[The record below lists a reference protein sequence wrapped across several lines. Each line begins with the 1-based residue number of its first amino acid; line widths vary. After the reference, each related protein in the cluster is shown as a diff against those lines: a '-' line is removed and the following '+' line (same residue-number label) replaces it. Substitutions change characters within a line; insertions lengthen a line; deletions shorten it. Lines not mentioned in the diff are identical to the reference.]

1 MQNGQQSC
9 ALLSLPD
16 GAIEY
21 SIGTSM
27 YDNYPAKGIVSDF
40 EEFIEVF
47 ERVRAPQKGTFYI
60 APAFDN
66 DGRRCN
72 QNCKPHRYAGFD
84 LDGGVF
90 GSLEDDQFAEMCLQM
105 SAWHGFRYE
114 TFSST
119 KGNRRARFILEL
131 DRAVSREDG
140 IRVRQFIRGLM
151 PQNGHWDKSCDNPSQ
166 PLFMPGLKAHI
177 IRFGETPLPVD
188 EVLALIPPSTTR
200 KVTRPIQAGGV
211 KDSILKDLK
220 LFGYWQSELDDQ
232 KHRIHCPWSDEHSD
246 GRTEAFY
253 FEPNNANGFTG
264 GFHCFHGHCQHRNIG
279 HLIHLLDC
287 EGSKNAA

>member
-1 MQNGQQSC
+1 MQKRQSC

-16 GAIEY
+16 GTLEY
-21 SIGTSM
+21 SIGTSI
-27 YDNYPAKGIVSDF
+27 YDNYPTQGVVCNF
-40 EEFIEVF
+40 EEFIDVF
-47 ERVRAPQKGTFYI
+47 ERLRAPRKGTFYI
-60 APAFDN
+60 APAFDK

-84 LDGGVF
+84 LDGGVS
-90 GSLEDDQFAEMCLQM
+90 GSLEDDQFAEICLQM

-114 TFSST
+114 TSSSLR
-119 KGNRRARFILEL
+119 GNRRARFVLEL

-140 IRVRQFIRGLM
+140 LRVRQFIRGLM
-151 PQNGHWDKSCDNPSQ
+151 PKYGHWDKSCDNPSQ
-166 PLFMPGLKAHI
+166 PLFMPGLQAQI
-177 IRFGETPLPVD
+177 LRFGEDPLPVD
-188 EVLALIPPSTTR
+188 QILALIPPPSTNNI
-200 KVTRPIQAGGV
+200 TRPRQPIF
-211 KDSILKDLK
+211 KDSVLKGLK
-220 LFGYWQSELDDQ
+220 SLGYWQSELDDQ
-232 KHRIHCPWSDEHSD
+232 KHKIHCPWADEHTD

-279 HLIHLLDC
+279 HLIHRLDC